1 MDINCSLRTLEVIP
15 NGIQTMLTTVRVSN
29 PKEFAVCFARL
40 LSHVTCKYLNS
51 DLFIFMINC
60 IIMMIKLR
68 SSRPVAC
75 LKSILDHNLR
85 TTILPCRP
93 FYVFIYIRI
102 RFFMGGVVLL
112 IFISEYRGSV
122 FLRALLWLLFWVRPE
137 LRWSSFHFGKKN
149 KTKKSSERREVFR
162 LG

>member
-1 MDINCSLRTLEVIP
+1 
-15 NGIQTMLTTVRVSN
+15 MLTTMRVSN

-51 DLFIFMINC
+51 DLFVFMTNC
-60 IIMMIKLR
+60 IIMMIKLS
-68 SSRPVAC
+68 SSRLVAC
-75 LKSILDHNLR
+75 LESILDHNLR

-102 RFFMGGVVLL
+102 RFFFFFGVVLL

-122 FLRALLWLLFWVRPE
+122 FLRALL
-137 LRWSSFHFGKKN
+137 
-149 KTKKSSERREVFR
+149 
-162 LG
+162 